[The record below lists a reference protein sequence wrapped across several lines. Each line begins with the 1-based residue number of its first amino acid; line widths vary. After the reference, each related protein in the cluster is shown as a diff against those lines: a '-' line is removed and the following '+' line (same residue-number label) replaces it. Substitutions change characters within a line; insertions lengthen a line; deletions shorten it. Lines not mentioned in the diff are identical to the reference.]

1 MDSRKIG
8 TVPIRDFKPPD
19 INFGAV
25 GLIVLLLLLVGLL
38 WSTIFTVAPEEVG
51 VVLTFG
57 KYTRDAGPGLRLK
70 LPYPVQTVTKVPVQR
85 QLKQEFGFRT
95 QEAGV
100 RSRFTTAGL
109 EGEALM
115 LTGDLNVAV
124 VEWTT
129 QFRVNDP
136 YKFLFKVRNLG
147 AECLRFERCET
158 FRDMN
163 EAVMRAVVGD
173 RSVSEV
179 LTIGRQEIA
188 SEVERRLQEMCDQY
202 ETGLKIEQVVLQD
215 VNPPDEVKPSFNEV
229 NQAQQE
235 RERMI
240 NEART
245 EFNRII
251 PRARGE
257 ALQTIQEAE
266 GYAADRVNRAR
277 GDAARFESLYAAY
290 RRSPEVTRRRIYLE
304 TMQEILPG
312 VQRTVVIDEDMKNLL
327 PLLSLD
333 KGDK

>member
-1 MDSRKIG
+1 MTSRNTSSG
-8 TVPIRDFKPPD
+8 PGPDFKLPD
-19 INFGAV
+19 YSPRLV
-25 GLIVLLLLLVGLL
+25 GLIVLLLLLLATA
-38 WSTIFTVAPEEVG
+38 WSSVFTVEPEEVG

-57 KYTRDAGPGLRLK
+57 KYSHQADPGLRVK
-70 LPYPVQTVTKVPVQR
+70 LPYPFQTVIKVPVQR
-85 QLKQEFGFRT
+85 QLKEEFGYRT
-95 QEAGV
+95 QRAGV
-100 RSRFTTAGL
+100 RSTFTGK
-109 EGEALM
+109 EDEALM

-129 QFRVNDP
+129 QFRINDP
-136 YKFLFKVRNLG
+136 YKSLFKVRNLG
-147 AECLRFERCET
+147 AT

-173 RSVSEV
+173 RSVSEI
-179 LTIGRQEIA
+179 LTIGRQEVA
-188 SEVERRLQEMCDQY
+188 SEVEVRLQELCDQY

-245 EFNRII
+245 AFNRVI
-251 PRARGE
+251 PKARGE

-266 GYAADRVNRAR
+266 GYATDRVNRAK
-277 GDAARFESLYAAY
+277 GDASRFQAVLVAY
-290 RRSPEVTRRRIYLE
+290 RKAPEVTRRRIYLE
-304 TMQEILPG
+304 TMQRLLPG
-312 VQRTVVIDEDMKNLL
+312 VKRTVVLDEDLKGLL

-333 KGDK
+333 GTAGRGEAKP